1 MDIKRAPK
9 SFDSRT
15 RCSGRRY
22 EYIMPT
28 YVLAPKE
35 HIAALFEEVGF
46 DRFVKYFEVATLS
59 CWLARRDSWQIAT
72 MAQYVPK
79 LNLNSGAMYDAV
91 WGHACV
97 FT

>member
-35 HIAALFEEVGF
+35 HIAALFEEVS
-46 DRFVKYFEVATLS
+46 RFVCPFERREGAA
-59 CWLARRDSWQIAT
+59 AR
-72 MAQYVPK
+72 
-79 LNLNSGAMYDAV
+79 
-91 WGHACV
+91 ACSLQRW
-97 FT
+97 F

>member
-1 MDIKRAPK
+1 MVDIKRAPK

-35 HIAALFEEVGF
+35 HIAALFEEVRLLRVAF
-46 DRFVKYFEVATLS
+46 D
-59 CWLARRDSWQIAT
+59 LAPQRVQSSQRYLRI
-72 MAQYVPK
+72 VHV
-79 LNLNSGAMYDAV
+79 LR
-91 WGHACV
+91 
-97 FT
+97 

>member
-15 RCSGRRY
+15 RCTSRRY

-35 HIAALFEEVGF
+35 HIAALFEEVKWQSF
-46 DRFVKYFEVATLS
+46 KPLS
-59 CWLARRDSWQIAT
+59 GSDTSPNAIALMDNKSWPCET
-72 MAQYVPK
+72 P
-79 LNLNSGAMYDAV
+79 
-91 WGHACV
+91 
-97 FT
+97 

>member
-15 RCSGRRY
+15 RCTGRRY

-35 HIAALFEEVGF
+35 HIATLFEEVTWA
-46 DRFVKYFEVATLS
+46 RFNALEY
-59 CWLARRDSWQIAT
+59 ARYMQQCSAKSIAVIGDNNGDHESLNSKGAMQAT
-72 MAQYVPK
+72 M
-79 LNLNSGAMYDAV
+79 
-91 WGHACV
+91 
-97 FT
+97 